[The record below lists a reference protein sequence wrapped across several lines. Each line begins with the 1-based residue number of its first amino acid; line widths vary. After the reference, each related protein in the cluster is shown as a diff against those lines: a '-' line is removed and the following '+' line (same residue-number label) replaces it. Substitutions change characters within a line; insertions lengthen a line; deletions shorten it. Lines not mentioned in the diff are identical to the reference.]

1 MTLRLSDAQTEAL
14 RLAAEREQRSMQAV
28 ALDAIDRYVSER
40 NRRRDEIIAKVIR
53 DDKELLD
60 RLA

>member
-1 MTLRLSDAQTEAL
+1 
-14 RLAAEREQRSMQAV
+14 MQAV